1 MKKALVLC
9 GMLLLPG
16 QLSAATPPADKAGAL
31 DWSVKKS
38 WNLSAKPLDF
48 VQSLDNKMVYVLEGD
63 NKVHIYTIDGK
74 EMGTVPV
81 DKTTTAIDIAPRG
94 EMLYLVN
101 SDKTY
106 TAIDISFTKTINIS
120 GAPFLGNENAPI
132 TMVVFSDFQ

>member
-1 MKKALVLC
+1 MKKMLVLC

-16 QLSAATPPADKAGAL
+16 QLSAATPPADKTGEL
-31 DWSVKKS
+31 DWSIKKS
-38 WNLSAKPLDF
+38 WKLSAKPIDF
-48 VQSLDNKMVYVLEGD
+48 VQSLDNKMVYVLEED
-63 NKVHIYTIDGK
+63 NKVHIYSIDGK

-101 SDKTY
+101 SSNTY
-106 TAIDISFTKTINIS
+106 TAIDISFTKTIDIS
-120 GAPFLGNENAPI
+120 GAPFLGNENAPV